1 MDEKQSKRE
10 LEVIEDKLEI
20 LNKNEIYSV
29 IDN

>member
-20 LNKNEIYSV
+20 LYKNEIYSV

>member
-1 MDEKQSKRE
+1 MDEKPSKRE

>member
-1 MDEKQSKRE
+1 MDEKPSKRE
-10 LEVIEDKLEI
+10 LEVIEDKLEM